1 MNLGWLRSRV
11 AGRLLLAIP
20 ALTVA
25 CGGGTDADE
34 GSAVRAADPRPNIV
48 ILFLDDAGYGDF
60 GYTGNP
66 VIRTPN
72 IDRMAAEGMAFT
84 QFYSA
89 SPACTASRYALL
101 TGRLPVRSGF
111 AWVLTPS
118 SPRGIHPDEWT
129 LAEGLREAGY
139 ATAAYGKWHL
149 GLPRQYLPLQQ
160 GFDEYLGLPYSND
173 MQPPDWVSLPLIE
186 GNEIIE
192 QDPDQT
198 ELTARYTERAIDF
211 IRRHREQPF
220 FLYLP
225 YAMPHLPLHP
235 GAAFAGRSPRGAYG
249 DVIEE
254 LDGSVG
260 DILTTLRDEGIA
272 ENTLVFFTSDN
283 GPWIIKNE
291 EGGSSGPFRDGKGST
306 WEGGVREP
314 GIAWWP
320 GTVPAGAIDRTVAST
335 MDLYV
340 TALRLAG
347 QPIPGDRPVD
357 GQDIT
362 ARLLGSAAAGSARND
377 GTDARTDA
385 GTDADGRRPLFYYGS
400 GQALHAVRHGRWKLH
415 VKTSSQTGI
424 DYFDGTLPLLFDLEQ
439 DPGEKWNLADSH
451 PEVVDELLAII
462 DAHQEEVIR
471 SGTFFDR

>member
-1 MNLGWLRSRV
+1 MQPQTRRLV
-11 AGRLLLAIP
+11 AACCALLLATALFAAP
-20 ALTVA
+20 AP
-25 CGGGTDADE
+25 
-34 GSAVRAADPRPNIV
+34 AAAPAAQSPARPAGDRPNIV
-48 ILFLDDAGYGDF
+48 VLFLDDAGYGDF
-60 GYTGNP
+60 GFTGNP

-118 SPRGIHPDEWT
+118 SPRGLHPQEHT
-129 LAEGLREAGY
+129 LAEGLHDAGY
-139 ATAAYGKWHL
+139 ATAIYGKWHL
-149 GLPRQYLPLQQ
+149 GLPTEYLPLQH

-173 MQPPDWVSLPLIE
+173 MQPPKWVSLPLIE
-186 GNEIIE
+186 NNDIAEL
-192 QDPDQT
+192 DPDQT
-198 ELTARYTERAIDF
+198 ELTARYTERAVDF
-211 IRRHREQPF
+211 IQRHRDEPF

-235 GAAFAGRSPRGAYG
+235 GAAFAGRSPRGTYG

-254 LDGSVG
+254 LDASVG
-260 DILTTLRDEGIA
+260 EILATLRTAGVAD
-272 ENTLVFFTSDN
+272 NTLVFFTSDN
-283 GPWIIKNE
+283 GPWIIKDE

-320 GTVPAGAIDRTVAST
+320 GTVPAGTTDRGVAST
-335 MDLYV
+335 MDLYA
-340 TALRLAG
+340 TALTLAG
-347 QPIPGDRPVD
+347 TAIPDDRPVD
-357 GQDIT
+357 GQDIS
-362 ARLLGSAAAGSARND
+362 ARLLAP
-377 GTDARTDA
+377 DAVRINGDTE
-385 GTDADGRRPLFYYGS
+385 RRPHFYYGP
-400 GQALHAVRHGRWKLH
+400 GHALHAVRHGRWKLH

-439 DPGEKWNLADSH
+439 DPGEKWNRAQEQ
-451 PEVVDELLAII
+451 PQVVDELLLLIE
-462 DAHQEEVIR
+462 AHQAEVAR
-471 SGTFFDR
+471 SGTFFGR